1 MNREILFKAKRKD
14 NGEWVEGYYAIAE
27 DSRGLKQHHIFVPD
41 RKHGYFEWV
50 VIDKKTLCQYIGR
63 TTEQGKAWEHD
74 LIRLQSGEICEI
86 VYDRNE
92 CAWCA
97 ASIEDA
103 TKYILLKYALAT
115 EYIGSKFDRLE
126 LIGGAS

>member
-14 NGEWVEGYYAIAE
+14 NGEWVEGDLIRE
-27 DSRGLKQHHIFVPD
+27 QDIFGKINTRIYQMKGDGAYQMHEVDPD
-41 RKHGYFEWV
+41 T
-50 VIDKKTLCQYIGR
+50 ICQCIER

-97 ASIEDA
+97 ASIKDT
-103 TKYILLKYALAT
+103 TKYILLKYALVT
-115 EYIGSKFDRLE
+115 EYIGSKFDHLE